1 MPQIPVKDN
10 SRVSLRISPED
21 KTLLLKAV
29 TLQQTSL
36 TDFVIRHAV
45 AAARTVI
52 EKAERIE
59 LSRRDSLHVLEL
71 LENPPA
77 PNSKLL
83 KTAQD
88 LPKLS

>member
-1 MPQIPVKDN
+1 MPQISVKDN

-21 KTLLLKAV
+21 KTLLLRAV

-83 KTAQD
+83 KAAQD